1 MSTEV
6 ADESLLLDTLWSHW
20 SESYMSV
27 ACQGPEHTSRPT
39 PDFWGSQA
47 DNCGLCSTEPISR
60 WKVSLY
66 WWTSK
71 SFCDKPLL
79 NKHILNVPRHLWE
92 FDSLGDILI
101 FAGSTKKGR
110 TEMNHLVLFHRPER
124 SFKTDKVG
132 SGELHLRNH
141 HRNHVVYACT
151 YALMHVCM
159 GLHLGYL
166 ITSNGTLLNLQR
178 PDYSWKEHKMI

>member
-1 MSTEV
+1 MSYCYQ
-6 ADESLLLDTLWSHW
+6 TLFDHIKVNSH
-20 SESYMSV
+20 MSV

-39 PDFWGSQA
+39 PDFRGSQA
-47 DNCGLCSTEPISR
+47 DNCGLSSTEPISR

-79 NKHILNVPRHLWE
+79 KKYILNVPRHLWK
-92 FDSLGDILI
+92 FDSLGDIVI

-110 TEMNHLVLFHRPER
+110 TEMSHLVLFHRPER

-132 SGELHLRNH
+132 SVKLHLRSH
-141 HRNHVVYACT
+141 HRNHVVYA
-151 YALMHVCM
+151 YMHICM

>member
-101 FAGSTKKGR
+101 SPDPLKKAERRWTTSSCFTAQNVLSRPTRSGLGNYISGIITGIMLCMHAR
-110 TEMNHLVLFHRPER
+110 MHL
-124 SFKTDKVG
+124 
-132 SGELHLRNH
+132 
-141 HRNHVVYACT
+141 CT
-151 YALMHVCM
+151 YVWVYI
-159 GLHLGYL
+159 LG
-166 ITSNGTLLNLQR
+166 I
-178 PDYSWKEHKMI
+178 